1 MIGKEADSLQMHIV
15 DRRLNPGGKSLV
27 NRQRF
32 LRRAKA
38 LVQQAVRDSLK
49 DRSIKDLE
57 QEGEVTIARDEVH
70 EPTLRR
76 GRSGGDRDYIL
87 PGNKDYLQGDEIER
101 PPSGGEGAGGHQGE
115 GEDEF
120 RFVLSREEFLDMFLE
135 DLELPDLARK
145 KLTSGEAHGVRQ
157 AGFTTTGTPSALSIG
172 RTMRN
177 SMSRR
182 IALKRPR
189 GEDMRRIEDEIARL
203 EGLTKD
209 FGADHA
215 DEIARLR
222 EELERLERRRRL
234 ITYVDPI
241 DLRYRRF
248 EPTPKPISQAVMF
261 CLMDVSGSM
270 TEHMKDLAKRFYAL
284 LHLFLKR
291 CYRHVEIV
299 FIRHT
304 DKAEEV
310 DEETFF
316 YSRETGGTLV
326 STALEKMLEVAK
338 ARYSPEDWNIY
349 VAQASDGDNMPSD
362 TGKTIALMTEAI
374 LPIAQYVAYL
384 EVGREEDPMM
394 GFGGP
399 MMRASDLWRAYEQI
413 GSPKGSDG
421 SGKFVMRKVH
431 HRREIYPVFRELF
444 AKRGLSDQ
452 RKQKA

>member
-1 MIGKEADSLQMHIV
+1 MYIV

-49 DRSIKDLE
+49 DRSIKELE
-57 QEGEVTIARDEVH
+57 QEGEVTIPRDEVH
-70 EPTLRR
+70 EPTFRR
-76 GRSGGDRDYIL
+76 ASSGGSRDHIL
-87 PGNKDYLQGDEIER
+87 PGNKEYLQGDEIER

-115 GEDEF
+115 GDDEF
-120 RFVLSREEFLDMFLE
+120 RFVLSREEFLDLFLE
-135 DLELPDLARK
+135 DLELPELAKK
-145 KLTSGEAHGVRQ
+145 KLTSGEAQGVRQ
-157 AGFTTTGTPSALSIG
+157 AGYTTSGSPSALSIG

-189 GEDMRRIEDEIARL
+189 SEEMLKLEEEIVRL
-203 EGLTKD
+203 EALPG
-209 FGADHA
+209 DHA
-215 DEIARLR
+215 DEIAKLR
-222 EELERLERRRRL
+222 EEYDRLERRRKL
-234 ITYVDPI
+234 ITYIDPI

-291 CYRHVEIV
+291 CYRHVEVV

-304 DKAEEV
+304 DRAEEV

-326 STALEKMLEVAK
+326 SSALEKMLQVVKE
-338 ARYSPEDWNIY
+338 RYSPEDWNIY

-362 TGKTIALMTEAI
+362 TTRTIALMAEEI
-374 LPIAQYVAYL
+374 LPKAQYVAYL

-394 GFGGP
+394 GMGGP
-399 MMRASDLWRAYEQI
+399 LMRASDLWRAYDQI
-413 GSPKGSDG
+413 GTQG
-421 SGKFVMRKVH
+421 GKFVMRKVH

-444 AKRGLSDQ
+444 AKRGVTD
-452 RKQKA
+452 RRQKA

>member
-1 MIGKEADSLQMHIV
+1 MHIV

-49 DRSIKDLE
+49 DRSIKELE
-57 QEGEVTIARDEVH
+57 QEGEITIARDEVH
-70 EPTLRR
+70 EPTFRR
-76 GRSGGDRDYIL
+76 GASGGNRDYIL
-87 PGNKDYLQGDEIER
+87 PGNKEYLQGDEIER
-101 PPSGGEGAGGHQGE
+101 PPSGGEGAGGYQGE

-120 RFVLSREEFLDMFLE
+120 RFVLSREEFLDLFLE
-135 DLELPDLARK
+135 DLELPELAK
-145 KLTSGEAHGVRQ
+145 KRLTSGEAQGVRQ
-157 AGFTTTGTPSALSIG
+157 AGYATSGSPSALSIG

-177 SMSRR
+177 SLSRR
-182 IALKRPR
+182 IALGRPR
-189 GEDMRRIEDEIARL
+189 SAEMLRLEEEIARL
-203 EGLTKD
+203 EALPG
-209 FGADHA
+209 DHA
-215 DEIARLR
+215 AEIAKLR
-222 EELERLERRRRL
+222 EELERLERRRKL
-234 ITYVDPI
+234 ISYIDPI

-291 CYRHVEIV
+291 CYRHVEVV

-326 STALEKMLEVAK
+326 STALEKMLQVMK
-338 ARYSPEDWNIY
+338 DRYSPNDWNIY

-362 TGKTIALMTEAI
+362 TAKTIALMSEEI
-374 LPIAQYVAYL
+374 LPVAQYVAYL

-394 GFGGP
+394 AMGGP
-399 MMRASDLWRAYEQI
+399 LVRASDLWRAYDQI
-413 GSPKGSDG
+413 GGAG
-421 SGKFVMRKVH
+421 GKFVMRKVH

-444 AKRGLSDQ
+444 AKRGMAE
-452 RKQKA
+452 RGQKA

>member
-1 MIGKEADSLQMHIV
+1 MHIV

-49 DRSIKDLE
+49 DRSIKELE
-57 QEGEVTIARDEVH
+57 QEGEVSIPRDEVH
-70 EPTLRR
+70 EPTFRR
-76 GRSGGDRDYIL
+76 ASSGGNRDHIL
-87 PGNKDYLQGDEIER
+87 PGNKEYLQGDEIER
-101 PPSGGEGAGGHQGE
+101 PPTGGEGSGGHQGE

-120 RFVLSREEFLDMFLE
+120 RFVLSREEFLDMFLD
-135 DLELPDLARK
+135 DLELPELAK
-145 KLTSGEAHGVRQ
+145 KRLTTGEAQGVRQ
-157 AGFTTTGTPSALSIG
+157 AGYSTSGSPSALSIG

-177 SMSRR
+177 SLSRR
-182 IALKRPR
+182 IALRRPR
-189 GEDMRRIEDEIARL
+189 GADMLRLEEEIARL
-203 EGLTKD
+203 EALPG
-209 FGADHA
+209 DHA
-215 DEIARLR
+215 DEIAKLR
-222 EELERLERRRRL
+222 EELERLERRRSL
-234 ITYVDPI
+234 ISYIDPI

-291 CYRHVEIV
+291 CYRHVEVV

-326 STALEKMLEVAK
+326 STALEKMLQVVK
-338 ARYSPEDWNIY
+338 DRYSPEDWNIY

-362 TGKTIALMTEAI
+362 TSKTIMLMSEEI

-394 GFGGP
+394 GMGGP
-399 MMRASDLWRAYEQI
+399 LMRASDLWRAYDQI
-413 GSPKGSDG
+413 GGMG
-421 SGKFVMRKVH
+421 GRFVMRKVH

-444 AKRGLSDQ
+444 AKRGLADRTAADRRQ
-452 RKQKA
+452 PA